1 MTEEQ
6 AKAFAKQMPAGS
18 NLIGQGLASFKHPT
32 PPGFNQAQYNSY
44 PATIEGYNFSVNV
57 PKSAVVNTPYGPK
70 VGQYNPAPQQAT
82 PLANYTGQEQRS
94 APAPAIRGQE
104 QLFRPAEAPK
114 ASTPQA
120 GTPTAPAGRP
130 TPPSVVA
137 GRNFSAGAF
146 PYRDRGGGEDRL
158 PPRRRRKKPIIEET
172 ETMKS
177 GGRVSG
183 TDGVVS
189 KGKTRGRYI

>member
-44 PATIEGYNFSVNV
+44 PATIEGYNFRVNV

-70 VGQYNPAPQQAT
+70 IGQYNPAAQQAS
-82 PLANYTGQEQRS
+82 PLANYTGQEQRF

-104 QLFRPAEAPK
+104 QRFRPAEAPK
-114 ASTPQA
+114 ASAPQA

-130 TPPSVVA
+130 APPSVVA
-137 GRNFSAGAF
+137 GRNFTAGAS
-146 PYRDRGGGEDRL
+146 PYRDRGGEGGG
-158 PPRRRRKKPIIEET
+158 RRRRKKPIIEET

-189 KGKTRGRYI
+189 RGKTRGRYI